1 MTAARIFTPEN
12 RLSKILLAI
21 DAPTSDDLIADAS
34 MRVAQLEG
42 AIRAYVAEQLKEIM
56 AYANAGE
63 DVLFAESRTL
73 GDKALNVAEVAGAA
87 GMDAVGEVARG
98 ISAMVDNLVSSGVW
112 RTDALKLHL
121 NALALVNRGGG
132 ERTPESDLILKR
144 LRGMREA
151 VGVLE

>member
-12 RLSKILLAI
+12 RLSKILLAT

-56 AYANAGE
+56 AFANAGE
-63 DVLFAESRTL
+63 DVLFAEARTL
-73 GDKALNVAEVAGAA
+73 GDKALNVAEVASAA

-112 RTDALKLHL
+112 HTDALRLHL

-132 ERTPESDLILKR
+132 ERTPESDLILER